1 MTQQEF
7 LRLDIN
13 IMLSQKFDKSCS
25 YYFICKI
32 ENMNTVGKGNIHS
45 SYKAQRIGSESNPE
59 YVTIDINNCDRWIIR
74 GKINTW

>member
-13 IMLSQKFDKSCS
+13 IMLSQKLDKSCS
-25 YYFICKI
+25 YYFIYGI
-32 ENMNTVGKGNIHS
+32 ENMDTVGKGTIRS
-45 SYKAQRIGSESNPE
+45 SYIAQRIGSESDPE
-59 YVTIDINNCDRWIIR
+59 YVTININNCDSWIIR